1 MGKGLPYNIL
11 RSKSLQTF
19 YTYNQ
24 LLVARNCPFPY
35 NSQAGLLAYSSSH
48 LPSSRFP
55 SDISASLP
63 KYSDEFVQDSHL
75 FPFSPDP
82 DKNMSYLV

>member
-1 MGKGLPYNIL
+1 MQKIY
-11 RSKSLQTF
+11 S
-19 YTYNQ
+19 YNQ
-24 LLVARNCPFPY
+24 LLVAWNYLFPY
-35 NSQAGLLAYSSSH
+35 NSQAGLLAYRSSH
-48 LPSSRFP
+48 PPSSRFP

-82 DKNMSYLV
+82 DYKNLV